1 MIFQTSVIEIL
12 SYIIYIVEILLNRY
26 RNVLKVKVSFEH
38 FQNILKIPPQSESR
52 QNLRWHLCLLG
63 WRFATCFFQLTT
75 VAPKHAGDRERL
87 LARGVRAVEVASVR
101 LRSFFI
107 DLGVDSLAGCR

>member
-52 QNLRWHLCLLG
+52 QNLQVAVMSTWLEIRHLLLPANDRG
-63 WRFATCFFQLTT
+63 PETC
-75 VAPKHAGDRERL
+75 R
-87 LARGVRAVEVASVR
+87 
-101 LRSFFI
+101 
-107 DLGVDSLAGCR
+107 